1 MWAKCNHIPGKWGRL
16 IKKEQDEYVMEVTVL
31 MVNRRIMRGY
41 IAQDLLSWN
50 CLSTHTKGINL
61 MLVDKQMHRH
71 GHAWVENL
79 RKLQHQ
85 LQKIQ

>member
-1 MWAKCNHIPGKWGRL
+1 MWAKWNHIPGKWERL
-16 IKKEQDEYVMEVTVL
+16 SKKEQDEYVMEVTVL

-41 IAQDLLSWN
+41 TAQDLLSWN
-50 CLSTHTKGINL
+50 CLSTHTEGINL

-79 RKLQHQ
+79 Q
-85 LQKIQ
+85 